1 LLREI
6 RPDILHTRNLSALE
20 DRLSGLLAGV
30 KHRVHGEHGRDL
42 NDVDGTNL
50 RYVLLRRLFQPA
62 IQRYIRIAPS
72 RPSRPPSREMASS
85 QFLVRIDNENKYTMA
100 AACGSLAREW
110 LESGGLLSPARAQS
124 QNLFTMDA
132 A

>member
-62 IQRYIRIAPS
+62 IQRYIPMSKDLETWLI
-72 RPSRPPSREMASS
+72 
-85 QFLVRIDNENKYTMA
+85 NKIKV
-100 AACGSLAREW
+100 
-110 LESGGLLSPARAQS
+110 PAKKSHRS
-124 QNLFTMDA
+124 TIG
-132 A
+132 